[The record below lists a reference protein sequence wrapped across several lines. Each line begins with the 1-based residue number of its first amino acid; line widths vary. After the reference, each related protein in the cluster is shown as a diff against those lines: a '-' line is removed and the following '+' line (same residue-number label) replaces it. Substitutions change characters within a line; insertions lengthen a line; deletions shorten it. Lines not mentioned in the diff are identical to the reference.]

1 MQNNEQDLPY
11 PFARYGPGH
20 DPKQTEPTEWP
31 LVVAF
36 LRDNAGETF
45 RIYIPVTEHSFG
57 DMGRYAEL
65 IPDFIRQGHLHGFG
79 KFENGVIEVSY
90 CIREG
95 SNWGEIEYAEWMG
108 ATLSTEGDVIVP
120 FHPTT

>member
-1 MQNNEQDLPY
+1 MNGDSLPY
-11 PFARYGPGH
+11 PFSRYGPGH
-20 DPKQTEPTEWP
+20 DPKQTEPAQWP
-31 LVVAF
+31 LVASF

-45 RIYIPVTEHSFG
+45 RIYIPVTERSFG

-65 IPDFIRQGHLHGFG
+65 IPDFVRQGHLCGFG
-79 KFENGVIEVSY
+79 KFENDVVHVSY

-95 SNWGEIEYAEWMG
+95 SNWGEIEYADWIR
-108 ATLSTEGDVIVP
+108 ATISTEGDFIVP